1 VTGGSS
7 HGAYAADLGFSTAGV
22 ASSNSVSATQYGMQG
37 GGSVGGSVLGP
48 LFSDEI
54 QPYEEVPRF
63 YGVTFEEME
72 CHLPN
77 LLAPNVFHMLKE
89 DDDQMRFCH
98 C

>member
-1 VTGGSS
+1 MTGGSS